1 MAVKLLNI
9 LLHFRSAKSPE
20 KTGLIMTTAFI
31 THRDCWLHDMG
42 AHHPECPERLSAIS
56 DRLIAAGLDM
66 YLSFY
71 DAPLATLEQIARVH
85 PAEYVRGIG
94 DSAPESGI
102 VHLDPDTAMSPGT
115 WTAALRSAGA
125 GILATDLVMAGEAE
139 NAFCSVRPPGHHAER
154 ARAMGFCFFNNI
166 AIAAAHA
173 IEVHG
178 LARVAVAD
186 FDVHHG
192 NGTENI
198 FANDPRVLMVST
210 FQHPFYPYC
219 GTEDPAPNMLNV
231 PMPAG
236 TRSDGFRQA
245 VTDVWLPALRAF
257 APEAIFISAGFDAH
271 YEDDMASLGL
281 VEADYAWVTRELKA
295 VAAESAQGRIVSM
308 LEGGYALSALA
319 RSVTTHIKVLAD
331 L

>member
-1 MAVKLLNI
+1 
-9 LLHFRSAKSPE
+9 
-20 KTGLIMTTAFI
+20 
-31 THRDCWLHDMG
+31 
-42 AHHPECPERLSAIS
+42 
-56 DRLIAAGLDM
+56 
-66 YLSFY
+66 
-71 DAPLATLEQIARVH
+71 
-85 PAEYVRGIG
+85 
-94 DSAPESGI
+94 
-102 VHLDPDTAMSPGT
+102 
-115 WTAALRSAGA
+115 
-125 GILATDLVMAGEAE
+125 
-139 NAFCSVRPPGHHAER
+139 AER

-173 IEVHG
+173 LEAHG

-198 FANDPRVLMVST
+198 FANDPRVLMVGT

-319 RSVTTHIKVLAD
+319 RSVTTHIKALAD